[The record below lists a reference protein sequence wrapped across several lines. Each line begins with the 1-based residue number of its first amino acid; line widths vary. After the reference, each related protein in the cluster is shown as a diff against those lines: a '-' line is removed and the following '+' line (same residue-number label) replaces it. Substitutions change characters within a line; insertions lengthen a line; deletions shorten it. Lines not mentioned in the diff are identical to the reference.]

1 MRYGQERVR
10 RRVSCCQG
18 CCGIR
23 GCRVRRVAAR
33 VETRERSSDPLARYR
48 PLTHA
53 SAGDPSGAARNMP
66 SQLFDSTHNL
76 CPLCPSPPA
85 LSLSFARSTFFLFL
99 FSTRACLPLPS
110 PLSRFFPRLSDASLY
125 PRAEAPCSFFLPTHV
140 SLYSVRR
147 LSFTFS
153 FHRTSRSSRFISS
166 TVVVS
171 VSPKFRAD
179 VRAWRRP
186 ALN

>member
-125 PRAEAPCSFFLPTHV
+125 PRAPRLRALFFSLHTYPCTLSVAFP
-140 SLYSVRR
+140 SLSLSIARPAR
-147 LSFTFS
+147 LVLFPPLSL
-153 FHRTSRSSRFISS
+153 SRSLPSS
-166 TVVVS
+166 GLTCVLG
-171 VSPKFRAD
+171 D
-179 VRAWRRP
+179 
-186 ALN
+186 ALL